1 MEKNRG
7 PLRKIVITILSR
19 CAWSV
24 SSQHKQVLAHE
35 KKKKPHMGEYL
46 ASSLVLAPK
55 IELFLPLM
63 FP

>member
-7 PLRKIVITILSR
+7 PLRKIVINILSR

-35 KKKKPHMGEYL
+35 KKKTHIGEYH